1 MKGTR
6 LIWRTV
12 GLAAVLTTI
21 LLVFGLVYAAMDV
34 LNPQPASFLTEPEK
48 PKVETPLDK
57 DTIRIVALGDSLT
70 KGTGDTSGKGYVL
83 NVKEKLEQKLN
94 KQVNLIGNY
103 AVNGYKSDQ
112 LLRDLQGQI
121 GVSYGIEKADLILL
135 TMGGNDLFSIS
146 QDVMNSQTDQLDP
159 DKVRQ
164 RMPEPLKRMEQILV
178 KLAEMNPKA
187 TIVYVGVYNPFYDLP
202 EMRPASV
209 HVAEW
214 NDAVFRTAAKYP
226 NIVYVPTFDLFQ
238 LNFSK
243 YIYSDHFHP
252 NQDGYVRIADRVLQA
267 LQ

>member
-6 LIWRTV
+6 FLWRSV

-21 LLVFGLVYAAMDV
+21 LLVFGLVYATMDV
-34 LNPQPASFLTEPEK
+34 LNPKASSYMAEPEK
-48 PKVETPLDK
+48 QKAENPLDK

-70 KGTGDTSGKGYVL
+70 KGTGDASGKGYVL
-83 NVKEKLEQKLN
+83 NVKEKLEQKLD

-103 AVNGYKSDQ
+103 AVNGYKSEQ
-112 LLRDLQGQI
+112 LLRDLQGQA

-135 TMGGNDLFSIS
+135 TMGGNDLFAIS
-146 QDVMNSQTDQLDP
+146 QDVLDAQTDQLDP
-159 DKVRQ
+159 DRVRQ
-164 RMPEPLKRMEQILV
+164 RMPEPLKRMEQILA
-178 KLAEMNPKA
+178 KLSEMNPRA
-187 TIVYVGVYNPFYDLP
+187 TIVYVGVFNPFYDLP

-214 NDAVFRTAAKYP
+214 NEAVFRTAAKYP
-226 NIVYVPTFDLFQ
+226 NMAVVPTFDLFQ
-238 LNFSK
+238 LNFAK

-252 NQDGYVRIADRVLQA
+252 NQDGYARIADRVLQA